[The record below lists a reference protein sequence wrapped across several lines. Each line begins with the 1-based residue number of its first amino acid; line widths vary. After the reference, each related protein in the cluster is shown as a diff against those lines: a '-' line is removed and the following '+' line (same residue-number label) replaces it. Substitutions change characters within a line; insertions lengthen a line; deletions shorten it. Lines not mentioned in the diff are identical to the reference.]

1 MKIKAFEE
9 NLILP
14 TKLKNCSII
23 FKFNGVLNCSGKK
36 MDLSVIRHASECLSL
51 TLLHK
56 ITMQKYK
63 VHLLSANKNCCQRLK
78 CPEEDC
84 LTFSYN

>member
-9 NLILP
+9 NLILS

-56 ITMQKYK
+56 ITMQKY
-63 VHLLSANKNCCQRLK
+63 
-78 CPEEDC
+78 
-84 LTFSYN
+84 TFIISE